1 MMIPSIPFMQLTLEG
16 RRLVDGDAATPMLIV
31 VRRIWIIDHCAL
43 RCESPQVLLSARSS
57 CPVLLDVEAA
67 CYGAAAAAVWP
78 ARRGRIAVARH
89 CVSWSTAGCCTPEEQ
104 DKARLGVVWRHTAE
118 ESTDATGFS
127 AQLQHKGLPIRH
139 DVQDAR

>member
-43 RCESPQVLLSARSS
+43 GCEPPQVLFSARSS

-67 CYGAAAAAVWP
+67 RYGAAATVWP

-89 CVSWSTAGCCTPEEQ
+89 GALLE
-104 DKARLGVVWRHTAE
+104 
-118 ESTDATGFS
+118 
-127 AQLQHKGLPIRH
+127 
-139 DVQDAR
+139 